1 MSVSEHPDSKQQVM
15 LARLA
20 FLDTGTGV
28 ARVRFYSSIRGLVTD
43 AATGLLVELPLLD
56 PAGTVTAGV
65 LTLAPG
71 AAALN
76 GATGDVLWARVVN
89 GNGDTAFDCSV
100 SDTAGTGDIK
110 IQSISLY
117 LGGETRMVSGVL
129 R

>member
-1 MSVSEHPDSKQQVM
+1 MSVSEHPDSKQVVM

-20 FLDTGTGV
+20 FLDTGAGV
-28 ARVRFYSSIRGLVTD
+28 ARVRFYSSARGLVTD

-56 PAGTVTAGV
+56 PVGTVTAGV
-65 LTLAPG
+65 LTLSPG

-76 GATGDVLWARVVN
+76 EATGTVLWARVVN

-110 IQSISLY
+110 IQSTSLY